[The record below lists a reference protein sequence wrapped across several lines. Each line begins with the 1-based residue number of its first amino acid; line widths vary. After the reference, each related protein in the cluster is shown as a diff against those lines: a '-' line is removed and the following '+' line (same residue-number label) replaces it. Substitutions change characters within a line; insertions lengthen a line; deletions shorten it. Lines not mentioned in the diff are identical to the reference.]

1 MIEETARVIAID
13 ENGQLLLEAQTTTAC
28 SACEAKQGCG
38 TSVLSKWV
46 GRKFTRFQVPNTV
59 GARVGDEVVVGLA
72 EEAMLKG
79 SVLVYLLPLLAMIG
93 FALLAEGLI
102 SAEAGSRDL
111 IVLVAAIAGFAL
123 TLAIAR
129 RLLASGSNRRRLT
142 PVVLRKNI
150 AAS

>member
-1 MIEETARVIAID
+1 MIEETARVIAIED
-13 ENGQLLLEAQTTTAC
+13 GQLLLEAQTTTAC

-59 GARVGDEVVVGLA
+59 NARVGDEVVVGLA

-79 SVLVYLLPLLAMIG
+79 SVLVYLLPLLGMIG
-93 FALLAEGLI
+93 FALLAEVLI

-111 IVLVAAIAGFAL
+111 LVLVAAIVGFAL